1 MIKTLPSDC
10 SSLTDLFKTSTVLQ
24 TFTLTQLNSCQG
36 DFMEK
41 QVFLKET
48 TVSLK
53 TGANYKYLFVCLF
66 VF

>member
-36 DFMEK
+36 WFYG
-41 QVFLKET
+41 ET
-48 TVSLK
+48 
-53 TGANYKYLFVCLF
+53 GLFKGNHSFIEDRCQL
-66 VF
+66 